1 MKLILTELAKK
12 MQAQNPEHNFMPKR
26 ATPGSAGYDVRACVW
41 DTVQIA
47 PGECRL
53 IPLGF
58 HAHIGSEGPPLN
70 IAGFLL
76 PRSGL
81 GSKEGIV
88 LGNLVG
94 LIDGDYQ
101 NEWMAAV
108 WNRNECKT
116 IYIKPGMKL
125 AQVVFMPVL
134 KVTFTPVEGFDEKT
148 GRLGGFGSTDKP
160 AATSS
165 PKKAVTDWETSWAES
180 SKGIGADL

>member
-1 MKLILTELAKK
+1 MMKLILTELAKK
-12 MQAQNPEHNFMPKR
+12 MQDLNPEHNFIPMQG
-26 ATPGSAGYDVRACVW
+26 TPESAGYDVRACVW

-47 PGECRL
+47 PGECKL
-53 IPLGF
+53 ISLGF
-58 HAHIGSEGPPLN
+58 HAHIGGEVSLPN

-108 WNRNECKT
+108 WNRNEAKT

-125 AQVVFMPVL
+125 AQVVFLPVL
-134 KVTFTPVEGFDEKT
+134 KVTFEPVEEFGEKT
-148 GRLGGFGSTDKP
+148 ERTGGFGSTDK
-160 AATSS
+160 SIVS
-165 PKKAVTDWETSWAES
+165 VN
-180 SKGIGADL
+180 GIDL